1 MNTYT
6 IYIFNIGINYN
17 NPLYCK
23 IINLLTKEQLMLVIL
38 LWANY

>member
-23 IINLLTKEQLMLVIL
+23 IIKFINNLIINASNIIMG
-38 LWANY
+38 